1 MNFATLT
8 NEERLL
14 LGALIRLMVR
24 ADGEFSEAEENMI
37 TTIGDELTEEASH
50 THDRGRALWAA
61 VSESAQHFPTDASI
75 RAAIPR
81 VTRPEAREL
90 IYAVLVGVASAE
102 TISLEERTVLDAL
115 RLAWSL
121 KEEA

>member
-1 MNFATLT
+1 MNFSTLT

-24 ADGEFSEAEENMI
+24 ADGSFSEAEEAMI
-37 TTIGDELTEEASH
+37 TTIGDELTAEATE

-61 VSESAQHFPTDASI
+61 VSESAQHFPTDVSI
-75 RAAIPR
+75 RAAIPQ

-90 IYAVLVGVASAE
+90 IFAVLHGVASAE
-102 TISLEERTVLDAL
+102 TIGLEERTILDAL

-121 KEEA
+121 KDEG

>member
-1 MNFATLT
+1 MNFSTLT

-24 ADGEFSEAEENMI
+24 ADGQFSEAEEAMI
-37 TTIGDELTEEASH
+37 STIGDELTTEASA

-61 VSESAQHFPTDASI
+61 VSESAQHFPTDASF
-75 RAAIPR
+75 RAAIPT

-90 IYAVLVGVASAE
+90 IFAVLPGVASAE
-102 TISLEERTVLDAL
+102 TISLAARTILDAL

-121 KEEA
+121 KDEG